1 MAEISAFSAFR
12 PPWRPRIITEADYV
26 WCLALAVTH
35 YTRCVRLADF
45 TWFSRK
51 SKRTGRFWPQ
61 NFDDSWNYKFWREN
75 RSCVSAY
82 DQGRPFQATKHI
94 ECSVF
99 GPNQA
104 ILVGTLSSFLFKEIC
119 EAAAVTHCKIWPPK
133 KIEVHLEI
141 KNPKYFRSNSGLARA
156 TRRTRACR
164 TSRRLAT
171 TLTHIS
177 VAFQALLWPGR
188 GESRNGLQI
197 LVDFS
202 T

>member
-1 MAEISAFSAFR
+1 MAEISAVSAFR
-12 PPWRPRIITEADYV
+12 PPWRPRIIPGADYV

-51 SKRTGRFWPQ
+51 SKRTRRFWPQ
-61 NFDDSWNYKFWREN
+61 NFDDFWNYKFWREN

-82 DQGRPFQATKHI
+82 DQGGQFQATKHI

-99 GPNQA
+99 GPDLDIANNGDLW
-104 ILVGTLSSFLFKEIC
+104 INVC

-171 TLTHIS
+171 TLAHIS
-177 VAFQALLWPGR
+177 VAFQALLRPGR